1 LEWKPQPAPSWDNA
15 DVVKS
20 KTLTQGGKV
29 TAEPLEPG
37 QTYCVRLT
45 VVHATTGERGAPG
58 KEMVLDTEQVG
69 CGPSAEG
76 KKSCCTIS

>member
-1 LEWKPQPAPSWDNA
+1 
-15 DVVKS
+15 
-20 KTLTQGGKV
+20 V

-69 CGPSAEG
+69 CGPSADS

>member
-1 LEWKPQPAPSWDNA
+1 MEWKPQPAPSWDNA
-15 DVVKS
+15 NVVQS
-20 KTLTQGGKV
+20 KILTQGGQV

-45 VVHATTGERGAPG
+45 VVHATTGEQGTPG

-69 CGPSAEG
+69 CGPSAES